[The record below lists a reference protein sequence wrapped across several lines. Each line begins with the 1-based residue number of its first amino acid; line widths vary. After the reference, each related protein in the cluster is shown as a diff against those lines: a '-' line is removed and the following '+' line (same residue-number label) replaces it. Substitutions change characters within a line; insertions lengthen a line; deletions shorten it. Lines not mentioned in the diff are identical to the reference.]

1 MQRTHCST
9 MPIAAF
15 AIALAIVSVV
25 TADAQTTT
33 CLPPIHDDNLQPLG
47 SHVITADIT
56 VRDSISFGATIMTKS
71 RWLTCVWRTSTGTL
85 IHLVDVGTIELEGS
99 AHWADSVHND
109 SFIERIAA
117 ATALYG
123 VTYGLQSLSSGST
136 TATVYAAAWLERT
149 GLDST
154 THLSACYDDDRL
166 GYRYLISQHD
176 SLLAVSSP
184 EPVCPEP
191 HRPSP
196 AGGCV
201 LVCTAEHA
209 LPEAGELSIL
219 LRPLRSS
226 ITLPQTR

>member
-25 TADAQTTT
+25 IANAQTTT
-33 CLPPIHDDNLQPLG
+33 CLPPISDDNLQSLG

-56 VRDSISFGATIMTKS
+56 VRDSISFGATMTKS
-71 RWLTCVWRTSTGTL
+71 RWLTCVWRTPAGTL
-85 IHLVDVGTIELEGS
+85 IHLVDVGAIELVGI
-99 AHWADSVHND
+99 AHWADSVHTD
-109 SFIERIAA
+109 SLIERIAA

-123 VTYGLQSLSSGST
+123 VTYALQSLSSGST
-136 TATVYAAAWLERT
+136 TATVYAVAWLERT

-154 THLSACYDDDRL
+154 TSFSACYDDDRL
-166 GYRYLISQHD
+166 GYRYQISQRD
-176 SLLAVSSP
+176 SLLTVSSP
-184 EPVCPEP
+184 DPVCPEP

-201 LVCTAEHA
+201 LVCTAEHP
-209 LPEAGELSIL
+209 LPDAGELSIL
-219 LRPLRSS
+219 FRPLRSP
-226 ITLPQTR
+226 ITLP